1 MSITCHQQLFDF
13 MTSTTSHGEKH
24 QNPAL
29 VLFWQKWRT
38 YIYNFSFYSRKNM
51 YFVKFLFLFS
61 KLEQRIYLSLSLLE
75 SWEYFVWFL
84 FLFSKLRKGNSYF
97 SFSSRN
103 WRNQFHIS
111 LSPLEVGE
119 ISIRFLFLLSK
130 LEKLISNFSF
140 SSRLDLFAS
149 CQPLI

>member
-1 MSITCHQQLFDF
+1 MSIRCHQQLFDF

-61 KLEQRIYLSLSLLE
+61 KLEQRIYLSHSHLE
-75 SWEYFVWFL
+75 SRWYFSDFSFSLQNWRNEIHISLTPLEIGEIVFKFL
-84 FLFSKLRKGNSYF
+84 FLFSIGLF
-97 SFSSRN
+97 CLSSITVTS
-103 WRNQFHIS
+103 WH
-111 LSPLEVGE
+111 LE
-119 ISIRFLFLLSK
+119 LFG
-130 LEKLISNFSF
+130 
-140 SSRLDLFAS
+140 
-149 CQPLI
+149 